1 MGMTSSYYMCECRFL
16 CRGSHQRDFSC
27 ATSRQQ
33 GMIIEELRKSQMQ
46 KKYPNPKKNNSHKIV
61 PINLHVMPIRRS
73 DDGRS
78 CNLDEEMKRQLRR
91 VARDQKENNSL
102 RHALTHPTIQKFLKD
117 FMVAQSSESI
127 LNFYLDVIEIIALSR
142 NCHSKGSKTVS

>member
-1 MGMTSSYYMCECRFL
+1 MGMTSSYYMCECRFR
-16 CRGSHQRDFSC
+16 CRGSLQRDFSC
-27 ATSRQQ
+27 ASSRQQ
-33 GMIIEELRKSQMQ
+33 GMIMEELRKSQMQ
-46 KKYPNPKKNNSHKIV
+46 KKYPNPKKNIV
-61 PINLHVMPIRRS
+61 PINLHVTPIGRS

-78 CNLDEEMKRQLRR
+78 CNLDKEMKRQLRH
-91 VARDQKENNSL
+91 VARDQRENNSL

-142 NCHSKGSKTVS
+142 SCHSKGSKKVSS